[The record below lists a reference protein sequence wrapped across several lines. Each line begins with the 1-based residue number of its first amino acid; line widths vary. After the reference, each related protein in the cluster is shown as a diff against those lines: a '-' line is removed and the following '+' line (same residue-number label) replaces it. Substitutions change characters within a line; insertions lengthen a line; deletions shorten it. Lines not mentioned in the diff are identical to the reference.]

1 MCIATEVIFCSGNMD
16 FIFQFVE
23 ILQKCN
29 EWSDTRSWRGFFG
42 KMLLILNADW
52 V

>member
-1 MCIATEVIFCSGNMD
+1 MCTTTEGIFRSGNMD
-16 FIFQFVE
+16 FIFQFVV

-42 KMLLILNADW
+42 KISPILNADL